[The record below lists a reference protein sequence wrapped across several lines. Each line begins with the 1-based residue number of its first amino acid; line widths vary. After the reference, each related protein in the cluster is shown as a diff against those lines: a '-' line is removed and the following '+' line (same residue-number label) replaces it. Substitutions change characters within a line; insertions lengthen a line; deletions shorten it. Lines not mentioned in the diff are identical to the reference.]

1 MSEAGAYLLGALT
14 PADRADYAA
23 HLAGCPYCQREVSEL
38 AGLPGLLARAPAP
51 AQEESALESA
61 AEDLAVGPEPV
72 SPEPVSPDP
81 VPPDPVPG
89 ALQAVRRHRMRARLL
104 TAAAVVLVA
113 AAAFGGAL
121 AVNRAPS
128 ATAPRA
134 LPVVLQAVGG
144 TPATASAGLTDT
156 SWGTVINMRCAF
168 QQPPQDQ
175 SFVVVLVVRRAD
187 GTAEELARWTVEPG
201 KEITVT
207 SATDLRGA
215 QLAKLEVQTVKGTT
229 VLRTDRL

>member
-1 MSEAGAYLLGALT
+1 VPEAGAYILGALT
-14 PADRADYAA
+14 PAERADYAD

-38 AGLPGLLARAPAP
+38 AGLPGLLARAQAP
-51 AQEESALESA
+51 AQEESAVESA
-61 AEDLAVGPEPV
+61 VESAGEPSVEPAVE
-72 SPEPVSPDP
+72 PDP
-81 VPPDPVPG
+81 VPA
-89 ALQAVRRHRMRARLL
+89 ALHAVRRHRMRRRVL
-104 TAAAVVLVA
+104 TAAAVVLVGG
-113 AAAFGGAL
+113 AAFGGAL

-144 TPATASAGLTDT
+144 TPVTASAGLTDT
-156 SWGTVINMRCAF
+156 SWGTVINMRCSF
-168 QQPPQDQ
+168 QQAPADQ
-175 SFVVVLVVRRAD
+175 SVVVVLVARRAD
-187 GTAEELARWTVEPG
+187 GTGEELARWIVEPG

-229 VLRTDRL
+229 VLRTDQL